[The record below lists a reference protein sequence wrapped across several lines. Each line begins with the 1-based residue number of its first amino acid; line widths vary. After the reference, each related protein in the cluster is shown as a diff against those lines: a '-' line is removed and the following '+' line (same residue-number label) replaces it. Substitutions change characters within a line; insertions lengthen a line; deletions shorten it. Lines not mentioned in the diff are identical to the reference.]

1 MRIRALLI
9 LVAAGTIGLAAC
21 GGDNSSSSSNTTAA
35 APAAAAATTAA
46 PAAASAAATT
56 ATTDS
61 DDSSYGASP
70 ATTAAASG
78 AATAAATTVT
88 LESTPLGMIL
98 ADSKGMTLYIF
109 TKDTPGASVCSAGC
123 AKAWPPATVS
133 GSPTAPSA
141 VAAGALGTITRADGT
156 TQLTINSQPLYTY
169 AEDTAPGQTAGQN
182 SGGTWFVVGPNGT
195 AMKS

>member
-21 GGDNSSSSSNTTAA
+21 GGDNSSSTSNTTAA
-35 APAAAAATTAA
+35 APAAAATTAA
-46 PAAASAAATT
+46 PATTAAAATT
-56 ATTDS
+56 ATTDN
-61 DDSSYGASP
+61 DDSSYGSP
-70 ATTAAASG
+70 AATTAPAAAS
-78 AATAAATTVT
+78 AAAAATTVT

-109 TKDTPGASVCSAGC
+109 TKDTPGVSNCSAGC
-123 AKAWPPATVS
+123 AKAWPPATVT
-133 GSPTAPSA
+133 GTPTEPSA
-141 VAAGALGTITRADGT
+141 VPASELGTITRADGT

-169 AEDTAPGQTAGQN
+169 AEDTAAGQTTGQN
-182 SGGTWFVVGPNGT
+182 SGGTWFVVGPNGA